1 MFAYRHAF
9 HAGNHADVIK
19 HSVALACLKLMQ
31 QKEAAVMVADSHA
44 GSGLYRIGEALMRGR
59 GEFPTGLAKLWPHR
73 AASMP
78 ELVQDYLQMVAG
90 FNQGRALEW
99 LPGSPV
105 MLARS
110 LRAHDLLYAH
120 EMHPSDYPLLKANLS
135 DYGRRVK
142 SFRSDGFQSVM
153 SLLPTVSKRAMYLI
167 DPPYEDKRDY
177 ERTFVMVRD
186 GLQRMLNTCFVVWI
200 PMIARYDV
208 ERLLKR
214 LQALAGEKLCID
226 FCVYPAAADGLGLT
240 GSHVLVFN
248 PPYGLQT
255 LCDEAVPWLFKK
267 LKQAP
272 TAASEVGHETKKR
285 GVLAPHFKV
294 SLLPSQ
300 PLKTQKAVRLPSL
313 SQTSYQRTARPRSSP
328 SGQLSKPR
336 ARSSS

>member
-1 MFAYRHAF
+1 
-9 HAGNHADVIK
+9 
-19 HSVALACLKLMQ
+19 
-31 QKEAAVMVADSHA
+31 MVVDSHA

-59 GEFPTGLAKLWPHR
+59 GEFPTGLAKLWPYR
-73 AASMP
+73 TAQMP
-78 ELVQDYLQMVAG
+78 ELVQDYLQFVAG
-90 FNQGRALEW
+90 FNSSRSLEW

-110 LRAHDLLYAH
+110 LRSHDLLYAY
-120 EMHPSDYPLLKANLS
+120 EMHPSDHPLLQTNLS

-153 SLLPTVSKRAMYLI
+153 SLLPTVSKRAMFLV

-186 GLQRMLNTCFVVWI
+186 GLQRMSNTCFVVWI

-214 LQALAGEKLCID
+214 LQALAGEKLRID
-226 FCVYPAAADGLGLT
+226 LCVQPAALDGLGLT

-248 PPYGLQT
+248 PPFGLQA
-255 LCDEAVPWLFKK
+255 LCDEALPWLFKK
-267 LKQAP
+267 LVQTPLDQA
-272 TAASEVGHETKKR
+272 KKR

-300 PLKTQKAVRLPSL
+300 PLKTIKTVRQPSL
-313 SQTSYQRTARPRSSP
+313 SQTAYQRTARPRSSP
-328 SGQLSKPR
+328 SGLPSKPR

>member
-1 MFAYRHAF
+1 
-9 HAGNHADVIK
+9 
-19 HSVALACLKLMQ
+19 
-31 QKEAAVMVADSHA
+31 VMVVDSHA

-59 GEFPTGLAKLWPHR
+59 GEFPTGLAKLWPYR
-73 AASMP
+73 TAQMP
-78 ELVQDYLQMVAG
+78 ELVQDYLQFVAG
-90 FNQGRALEW
+90 FNSSRSLEW

-110 LRAHDLLYAH
+110 LRSHDLLYAY
-120 EMHPSDYPLLKANLS
+120 EMHPSDHPLLQTNLS

-153 SLLPTVSKRAMYLI
+153 SLLPTVSKRAMFLV

-186 GLQRMLNTCFVVWI
+186 GLQRMSNTCFVVWI

-214 LQALAGEKLCID
+214 LQALAGEKLRID
-226 FCVYPAAADGLGLT
+226 LCVQPAALDGLGLT

-248 PPYGLQT
+248 PPFGLQA
-255 LCDEAVPWLFKK
+255 LCDEALPWLFKK
-267 LKQAP
+267 LVQTPLDQA
-272 TAASEVGHETKKR
+272 KKR

-300 PLKTQKAVRLPSL
+300 PLKTIKTVRQPSL
-313 SQTSYQRTARPRSSP
+313 SQTAYQRTARPRSSP
-328 SGQLSKPR
+328 SGLPSKPR

>member
-19 HSVALACLKLMQ
+19 HALALGCLKLMQ
-31 QKEAAVMVADSHA
+31 QKEAAVMVVDSHA

-59 GEFPTGLAKLWPHR
+59 GEFPTGLAKLWPYR
-73 AASMP
+73 TAQMP
-78 ELVQDYLQMVAG
+78 ELVQDYLQFVAG
-90 FNQGRALEW
+90 FNSSRSLEW

-110 LRAHDLLYAH
+110 LRSHDLLYAY
-120 EMHPSDYPLLKANLS
+120 EMHPSDHPLLQTNLS

-153 SLLPTVSKRAMYLI
+153 SLLPTVSKRAMFLV

-186 GLQRMLNTCFVVWI
+186 GLQRMSNTCFVVWI

-214 LQALAGEKLCID
+214 LQALAGEKLRID
-226 FCVYPAAADGLGLT
+226 LCVQPAALDGLGLT

-248 PPYGLQT
+248 PPFGLQA
-255 LCDEAVPWLFKK
+255 LCDEALPWLFKK
-267 LKQAP
+267 LVQTPLDQA
-272 TAASEVGHETKKR
+272 KKR

-300 PLKTQKAVRLPSL
+300 PLKTIKTVRQPSL
-313 SQTSYQRTARPRSSP
+313 SQTAYQRTARPRSSP
-328 SGQLSKPR
+328 SGLPSKPR

>member
-1 MFAYRHAF
+1 
-9 HAGNHADVIK
+9 
-19 HSVALACLKLMQ
+19 
-31 QKEAAVMVADSHA
+31 
-44 GSGLYRIGEALMRGR
+44 
-59 GEFPTGLAKLWPHR
+59 
-73 AASMP
+73 
-78 ELVQDYLQMVAG
+78 QDYLQFVAG
-90 FNQGRALEW
+90 FNSSRSLEW

-110 LRAHDLLYAH
+110 LRSHDLLYAY
-120 EMHPSDYPLLKANLS
+120 EMHPSDHPLLQTNLS

-153 SLLPTVSKRAMYLI
+153 SLLPTVSKRAMFLV

-186 GLQRMLNTCFVVWI
+186 GLQRMSNTCFVVWI

-214 LQALAGEKLCID
+214 LQALAGEKLRID
-226 FCVYPAAADGLGLT
+226 LCVQPAALDGLGLT

-248 PPYGLQT
+248 PPFGLQA
-255 LCDEAVPWLFKK
+255 LCDEALPWLFKK
-267 LKQAP
+267 LVQTPLDQA
-272 TAASEVGHETKKR
+272 KKR

-300 PLKTQKAVRLPSL
+300 PLKIIKTVRQPSL
-313 SQTSYQRTARPRSSP
+313 SQTAYQRTARPRSSP
-328 SGQLSKPR
+328 SGLPSKPR